1 MLRCCSLSET
11 VSISFV
17 QMDIPKPTVYC
28 TFAKCILVA
37 VALSLYLASCKPDK
51 IEPSQEYI
59 GPTDSLNYLGGA
71 ATNLSPDVHYLN
83 TWTQATSDVNQLH
96 SSLEAHFIENY
107 FPEGQGD
114 PSGLGPLF
122 NHFSCVGC
130 HNGGGRSHAPL
141 SEIDPTSGTLLRFS
155 LPGQTWNGSPLPVP
169 GFGTQLQHRSASG
182 VPEGNYVMHYA
193 DISSVYPSGEEVILH
208 QPYFDLVNLYTT
220 MPSGVLFTL
229 RNASPIY
236 GLGLLEAIPEET
248 ILALADEGDAD
259 GDYISGKPNYAYDIR
274 SKSMKLARFGWKSS
288 HVTLEDQ
295 IAAALHEDMGVTSN
309 VFFPLENC
317 LGQSNCE
324 ATDSLPDITES
335 RVTDIATYLR
345 TLAVPMGRMNRE
357 THQRGMELFTE
368 LYCDRCHTPQLYTGQ
383 GYFGKLSNQKIHPYT
398 DLLLHDM
405 GEGLADG
412 RPDYAA
418 STNEW
423 RTPPLWGIGL
433 TQIVY
438 PQARFLHD
446 GRAETIEEA
455 ILWHGGEAYWSK
467 EAFRNLS
474 PADRKSLIDFVR
486 AL

>member
-1 MLRCCSLSET
+1 MSVLNSNAFNPVVKCAL
-11 VSISFV
+11 V
-17 QMDIPKPTVYC
+17 
-28 TFAKCILVA
+28 FAVIV
-37 VALSLYLASCKPDK
+37 LYLASCKPDK
-51 IEPSQEYI
+51 LETSQVFL
-59 GPTDSLNYLGGA
+59 GATDSLNYLGGA
-71 ATNLSPDVHYLN
+71 ATNLSPELHYLN
-83 TWTQATSDVNQLH
+83 TWTQATSEVNQLH

-107 FPEGQGD
+107 FPEGQGT

-122 NHFSCVGC
+122 NHFSCFGC

-141 SEIDPTSGTLLRFS
+141 TEIDPTSGTLLRFS

-169 GFGTQLQHRSASG
+169 GFGTQLQHRATEG
-182 VPEGNYVMHYA
+182 VAEGNYVMHYA

-208 QPYFDLVNLYTT
+208 QPYFELVNLYTS
-220 MPSGVLFTL
+220 MPNGVLFTL

-236 GLGLLEAIPEET
+236 GLGLLEAIPEES

-259 GDYISGKPNYAYDIR
+259 GDYISGKPNYAYDIQ
-274 SKSMKLARFGWKSS
+274 SKSMKFARFGWKSS

-295 IAAALHEDMGVTSN
+295 IAAALHEDMGVTSSF
-309 VFFPLENC
+309 FFPQENC
-317 LGQSNCE
+317 LGQSNC
-324 ATDSLPDITES
+324 ATTDSLADITES
-335 RVTDIATYLR
+335 RVSDLAVYLR
-345 TLAVPMGRMNRE
+345 TLAVPVGRINRD
-357 THQRGMELFTE
+357 THKRGMELFSE
-368 LYCDRCHTPQLYTGQ
+368 LYCDRCHTPEIHTAE
-383 GYFGKLSNQKIHPYT
+383 GYFAKLSNQKIHPYT

-433 TQIVY
+433 TQLVY

-467 EAFRNLS
+467 EAFRKLS
-474 PADRKSLIDFVR
+474 PADRQSLIDFIS